1 MQSLLKRDTDSSAAL
16 ENLRETERQCIDSLS
31 LLTAY
36 FEEAG
41 TLYIHARVG
50 GWCGHSHRF
59 IIIFPTGE
67 TKSTLQNPSASFQ
80 SP

>member
-16 ENLRETERQCIDSLS
+16 ENPRETESQLIDPLS
-31 LLTAY
+31 LIQAY
-36 FEEAG
+36 FHEG
-41 TLYIHARVG
+41 RPLIYQARDG
-50 GWCGHSHRF
+50 ERDRHSHRF
-59 IIIFPTGE
+59 IIIFPMGE